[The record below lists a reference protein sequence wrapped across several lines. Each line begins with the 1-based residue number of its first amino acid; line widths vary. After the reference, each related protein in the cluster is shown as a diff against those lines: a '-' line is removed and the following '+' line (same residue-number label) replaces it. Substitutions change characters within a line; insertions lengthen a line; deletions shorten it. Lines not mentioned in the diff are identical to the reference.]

1 MCPCGSQRSCGWG
14 VCAVLRHTDAEGS
27 CCGKA
32 GGRTAVSAAAGGEPA
47 GQLQATL
54 ADRERYFEFSQRND
68 GSLARSG

>member
-14 VCAVLRHTDAEGS
+14 VWAVLRHADAEGS

-32 GGRTAVSAAAGGEPA
+32 SGRTAVSAAAGRGA

-54 ADRERYFEFSQRND
+54 ADQERYFEFSQRND